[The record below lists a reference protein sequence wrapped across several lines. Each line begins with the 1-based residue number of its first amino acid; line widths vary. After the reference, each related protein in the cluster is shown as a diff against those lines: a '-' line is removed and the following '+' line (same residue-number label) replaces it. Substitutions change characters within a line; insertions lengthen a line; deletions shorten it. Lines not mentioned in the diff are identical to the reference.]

1 MNSVLKVLESR
12 GAGAGNGMVLRVTLR
27 TEVAEELMQELF
39 VKLEPEQRVLPRPDD
54 PGAYARRVAINLAMD
69 WRRARMK
76 KRRVGGLD
84 VEPVGKMRGPAEL
97 VEESDEVERVLD
109 AAMALSELARE
120 AFVLHYIE
128 QESYERVGELIGKT
142 GHQARGICHAAVVQ
156 VREKL
161 GGRQVKHESV
171 E

>member
-1 MNSVLKVLESR
+1 MNSVLQVLESR
-12 GAGAGNGMVLRVTLR
+12 GAGLHGMVLRVTLR

-39 VKLEPEQRVLPRPDD
+39 VKLSLSSGFAKADD

-84 VEPVGKMRGPAEL
+84 VEPVGKVRGPAEL

-128 QESYERVGELIGKT
+128 QETYERVGELLGKT
-142 GHQARGICHAAVVQ
+142 AHQARGICHAAVVQ